1 MKIINFF
8 LSYNCYPIWVYD
20 EFNKL
25 IYNGENFTNISHE
38 NQKKL
43 FFLDESLLKICDEI
57 QKLHDSMFTNNE
69 NLFEYNEDLKVVN
82 QLKELLNKVVE
93 ILSESIGNEY
103 LIKIE

>member
-1 MKIINFF
+1 MSNF
-8 LSYNCYPIWVYD
+8 NC
-20 EFNKL
+20 FNKL